1 MMKKNYF
8 SMIMT
13 AIVMM
18 FAGWSLTS
26 CSEKDVSIVN
36 GEVYEKPE
44 VQLTDD
50 GAIVKGSSPA
60 DISRMMSRIKTE
72 ISDAAKAGKAF
83 KISVDAAINSTSSDN
98 EISIPTPPDADIELS
113 FTNPIKTEVPL
124 TLKMKGA
131 GDDAT
136 ALASNNK
143 VEINIPSGSSD
154 IDLDLIFPT
163 STVTLKGGA
172 IDELTAITATNT
184 LIIESG
190 VTINWLKM
198 KDGRAEVKDGGKV
211 LGYMR
216 DGTEKT
222 GYGNDAYA
230 DSLGVWPIYKSGE
243 YDVFYV
249 EEEAEKPYCTPNLKI
264 IKSDPLKVARVY
276 IQNGKIADET
286 KVTIADGA
294 AASFNVQEIWDGTKW
309 LPAKVSIKGE
319 GNKTAKIYCESP
331 STWWRDE
338 TKYSGYIDL
347 GGVNELSNVTVDLTS
362 HPDYYD
368 NTTQEYKK
376 VDIYIGDIYI
386 PKSCTDCDFIAP
398 NHISGSVGQS
408 VPMSKVTNCNLTC
421 TADTIRY
428 GEGRW
433 DFYVA
438 NISTINAS
446 NSKLTASQ
454 IYGINGN
461 SENTTFKS
469 KYISFNNY
477 YISDNSATVKSCTFE
492 TLDKNYNSYIY
503 IPYQTEKRSSFDFIF
518 DECKLGSNF
527 KISSSFESNKP
538 IVDKDGNLV
547 TKAYVYYELEDDG
560 VTLKEDD
567 WGNKIYRQ
575 VFSESDIPEANK
587 KNGEDKYNDDGW
599 LIGWSLRTDPN
610 GYTEAAEFK
619 DFKAYITFNNSTLD
633 GKAITKNTEIISNYS
648 DAIYNPTD
656 KEGKATTITYINI
669 DGQNYEPAW
678 SPNSKKWLLV
688 EVE

>member
-1 MMKKNYF
+1 MKKNYLG
-8 SMIMT
+8 MLM
-13 AIVMM
+13 AAAAMM
-18 FAGWSLTS
+18 FAGYSLTS

-113 FTNPIKTEVPL
+113 FTNPIQTEVPL

-136 ALASNNK
+136 AQASTNK
-143 VEINIPSGSSD
+143 VEIDIPSGSSEA
-154 IDLDLIFPT
+154 DLELIFPT

-216 DGTEKT
+216 DGSEKT
-222 GYGNDAYA
+222 GYGNDANV
-230 DSLGVWPIYKSGE
+230 DTLGVWPIYKSGK

-294 AASFNVQEIWDGTKW
+294 AASFSIQELWDGTKSW
-309 LPAKVSIKGE
+309 PAKVSIKGE
-319 GNKTAKIYCESP
+319 GNKTAKIYCLSP
-331 STWWRDE
+331 NEWWRDN
-338 TKYSGYIDL
+338 TKYEGSIDL
-347 GGVNELSNVTVDLTS
+347 RDVNELSNVTIDATS

-368 NTTQEYKK
+368 YATQEYKK
-376 VDIYIGDIYI
+376 VDIYVGYIDI
-386 PKSCTDCDFIAP
+386 PRSSSDCDFISSY
-398 NHISGSVGQS
+398 HISGSVSQS

-433 DFYVA
+433 DYYVA
-438 NISTINAS
+438 SISTINAS

-454 IYGINGN
+454 IYSINGN

-469 KYISFNNY
+469 KYIAFNNY

-492 TLDKNYNSYIY
+492 TLDKNYNSSIA

-567 WGNKIYRQ
+567 WGYKIYRQ

-599 LIGWSLRTDPN
+599 LIGWSLRTDPD

>member
-1 MMKKNYF
+1 MKKNYLG
-8 SMIMT
+8 MLM
-13 AIVMM
+13 AAAAMM
-18 FAGWSLTS
+18 FAGYSLTS

-198 KDGRAEVKDGGKV
+198 KDGRALVKDGGKV

-216 DGTEKT
+216 DGSEKT

-294 AASFNVQEIWDGTKW
+294 AASFNVQELWDGTKSW
-309 LPAKVSIKGE
+309 PAKISIKGE
-319 GNKTAKIYCESP
+319 GNKTAKIYCLSP
-331 STWWRDE
+331 NEWWRDN
-338 TKYSGYIDL
+338 TKYEGSIDL
-347 GGVNELSNVTVDLTS
+347 GGVNELSNVTVDATS

-368 NTTQEYKK
+368 YATQEYKK
-376 VDIYIGDIYI
+376 VDIYVGYI
-386 PKSCTDCDFIAP
+386 NIPRSSSDCDFISSY
-398 NHISGSVGQS
+398 HISGSVDES

-421 TADTIRY
+421 TEDTIRWGDPSHY
-428 GEGRW
+428 YIAG
-433 DFYVA
+433 
-438 NISTINAS
+438 ISTVNAN
-446 NSKLTASQ
+446 NSKITATE

-461 SENTTFKS
+461 SENNTFKS
-469 KYISFNNY
+469 KLVHFSNY
-477 YISDNSATVKSCTFE
+477 YINDNSATVKNCTFE
-492 TLDKNYNSYIY
+492 TLDKNYYSNIY
-503 IPYQTEKRSSFDFIF
+503 LPYQTEKRSSFEFIF

-538 IVDKDGNLV
+538 IVDKDGNLI
-547 TKAYVYYELEDDG
+547 TKCYWYCELEEDG
-560 VTLKEDD
+560 VTVKKDD
-567 WGNKIYRQ
+567 NGYIIWKQ
-575 VFSESDIPEANK
+575 VFSENDIPEANK
-587 KNGEDKYNDDGW
+587 KNGENKYNDDGDM
-599 LIGWSLRTDPN
+599 IGWQSQTNPN
-610 GYTEAAEFK
+610 GYSEPAKFK
-619 DFKAYITFNNSTLD
+619 DFKGYITFNNSTLD
-633 GKAITKNTEIISNYS
+633 GKAITKNTEIIRNDSW
-648 DAIYNPTD
+648 AIQNVND
-656 KEGKATTITYINI
+656 GDKATTITYINI
-669 DGQNYEPAW
+669 DGKSYEPAW

>member
-1 MMKKNYF
+1 MKKNYLG
-8 SMIMT
+8 MIV
-13 AIVMM
+13 AAAMM
-18 FAGWSLTS
+18 FAGFSLTS
-26 CSEKDVSIVN
+26 CSENDVAIID
-36 GEVYEKPE
+36 GEVWVKPE

-294 AASFNVQEIWDGTKW
+294 AASFNVQELWDGTKSW
-309 LPAKVSIKGE
+309 PAKISIKGE
-319 GNKTAKIYCESP
+319 GNKTAKIYCLSP
-331 STWWRDE
+331 NEWRRDN
-338 TKYSGYIDL
+338 TKYEGSIDL
-347 GGVNELSNVTVDLTS
+347 GGVNELSNVTVDATS

-368 NTTQEYKK
+368 YATQEYKK
-376 VDIYIGDIYI
+376 VDIYVGYI
-386 PKSCTDCDFIAP
+386 NIPRSSSDCDFISSY
-398 NHISGSVGQS
+398 HISGSVDES

-421 TADTIRY
+421 TEDTIRWGDPSHY
-428 GEGRW
+428 YIAG
-433 DFYVA
+433 
-438 NISTINAS
+438 ISTVNAN
-446 NSKLTASQ
+446 NSKITATE

-461 SENTTFKS
+461 SENNTFKS
-469 KYISFNNY
+469 KYVHFSNY
-477 YISDNSATVKSCTFE
+477 YINDNSATVKNCTFE
-492 TLDKNYNSYIY
+492 TLDKNYYSNIY
-503 IPYQTEKRSSFDFIF
+503 LPYQTEKRSSFEFIF

-538 IVDKDGNLV
+538 IVDKDGNLI
-547 TKAYVYYELEDDG
+547 TKCYWYCELEEDG
-560 VTLKEDD
+560 VTVKKDD
-567 WGNKIYRQ
+567 NGYIIWKQ
-575 VFSESDIPEANK
+575 VFSENDIPEANK
-587 KNGEDKYNDDGW
+587 KNGENKHNDDGDM
-599 LIGWSLRTDPN
+599 IGWQSQTNPN
-610 GYTEAAEFK
+610 GYSEPAKFK
-619 DFKAYITFNNSTLD
+619 DFKGYITFNNSTLD
-633 GKAITKNTEIISNYS
+633 GKAITKNTEIIRNDSW
-648 DAIYNPTD
+648 AIQNVND
-656 KEGKATTITYINI
+656 GDKATTITYINI
-669 DGQNYEPAW
+669 DGKSYEPAW